1 MKARIAFLLF
11 AALGFIITV
20 APAFAQSAEAAT
32 PRTCAGI
39 SNVTN
44 TAWWRVN
51 GGPLQT
57 ARYSDMGGPRLIF
70 TKPVPRAVRLAEA
83 KFIEYDA
90 EGQQI
95 IGPKVRHACA

>member
-1 MKARIAFLLF
+1 MKARIAFVLF
-11 AALGFIITV
+11 ATLGFIITV
-20 APAFAQSAEAAT
+20 APALAQTAEAAPT
-32 PRTCAGI
+32 RTCAGI

-57 ARYSDMGGPRLIF
+57 ARYRDMGGPRLTF
-70 TKPVPRAVRLAEA
+70 ARPVPRAVRLAEA

-90 EGQQI
+90 AGEQI
-95 IGPKVRHACA
+95 IGPKVRHACT